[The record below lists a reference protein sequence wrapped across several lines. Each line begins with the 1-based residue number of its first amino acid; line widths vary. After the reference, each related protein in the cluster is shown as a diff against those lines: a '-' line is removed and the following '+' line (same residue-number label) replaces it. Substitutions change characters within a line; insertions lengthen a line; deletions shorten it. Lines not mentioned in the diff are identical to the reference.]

1 MHEVKVFDGFGNL
14 KKVISISSLIQRS
27 QLQIDQPLVFGKSK
41 GFVRFKK
48 NTANNQKNSITY
60 KF

>member
-41 GFVRFKK
+41 GFGRFKK